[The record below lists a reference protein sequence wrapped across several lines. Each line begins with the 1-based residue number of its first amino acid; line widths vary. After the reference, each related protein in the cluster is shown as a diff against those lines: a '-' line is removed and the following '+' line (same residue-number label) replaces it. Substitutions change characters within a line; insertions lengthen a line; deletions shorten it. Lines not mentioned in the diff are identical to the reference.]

1 MNAPR
6 ATAASVWSATAEPGP
21 ATPPLGESLK
31 ADVAVV
37 GGGYAGLSAA
47 LHLAEGGAH
56 VVVLEAAEPGWGGS
70 GRNGGQVIPGLKW
83 DPDELETMLGPE
95 AGARLVDFAG
105 RTADRVFDLIAKHR
119 IPCHPVRR
127 GWLQPA
133 HTRAALEIVR
143 RRAEQWQK
151 RGAPVTLLDR
161 AATAEH
167 LGTDAYLGGWID
179 RRAGAIQ
186 PLSYARGLARAAMA
200 AGAKV
205 YGETRVVALRRSGMR
220 WELQTRAGTAV
231 SAERVLLCTNG
242 YTDGLWPGLKET
254 VIAANSFQVA
264 TAPLSD
270 NVRKSILPHG
280 QVASDTRRL
289 LLYFRLDHTGRFI
302 MGGRGPFR
310 DPKGPEDFAHLRRV
324 TERLFPQL
332 GGVAYEFGWAGRVA
346 LTRDFL
352 PHLHEP
358 APGLIATLGC
368 NGRGVGL
375 ATSMGVVLADYVLK
389 QDARVLPFPTAPI
402 QPIPFHGLQR
412 LYVAATVAYY
422 RLRDAVGA

>member
-1 MNAPR
+1 MNTPR
-6 ATAASVWSATAEPGP
+6 AAASSLWAATAEPAP
-21 ATPPLGESLK
+21 ATPPLGESVT
-31 ADVAVV
+31 ADIAVV
-37 GGGYAGLSAA
+37 GAGYAGLSAA
-47 LHLAEGGAH
+47 LHLAEGGAS
-56 VVVLEAAEPGWGGS
+56 VVVLEATEPGWGGS

-83 DPDELETMLGPE
+83 DPDELEAMLGPE

-119 IPCHPVRR
+119 IDCHPVRR

-133 HTRAALEIVR
+133 HTRAALGVVR
-143 RRAEQWQK
+143 CRAEQWQK
-151 RGAPVTLLDR
+151 RGAPLTLLDR

-167 LGTDAYLGGWID
+167 LGTEGYLGAWID
-179 RRAGAIQ
+179 QRAGGIQ
-186 PLSYARGLARAAMA
+186 PLSYARGLARAALA
-200 AGAKV
+200 AGAKIHC
-205 YGETRVVALRRSGMR
+205 ETPVVALRRNGLR
-220 WELQTRAGTAV
+220 WELQTRVGAVV
-231 SAERVLLCTNG
+231 SAGRVILCTNA
-242 YTDGLWPGLKET
+242 YTGDLWRGLRQT
-254 VIAANSFQVA
+254 VIAANSFQIA

-270 NVRKSILPHG
+270 NIRKSILPHG

-289 LLYFRLDHTGRFI
+289 LLYFRLDHTGRFV

-310 DPKGPEDFAHLRRV
+310 DPQGPEDFARLRHV

-375 ATSMGVVLADYVLK
+375 ATSMGMVLADYVLK
-389 QDARVLPFPTAPI
+389 QDARLLPFSPAPI
-402 QPIPFHGLQR
+402 RPIPFHGLQR
-412 LYVAATVAYY
+412 FYVAATVAYY
-422 RLRDAVGA
+422 RLRDAVGI

>member
-1 MNAPR
+1 MGKQGDVNPSLWA
-6 ATAASVWSATAEPGP
+6 ATAEPAPPTP
-21 ATPPLGESLK
+21 ALTESVA

-37 GGGYAGLSAA
+37 GAGYAGLSAA
-47 LHLAEGGAH
+47 LHLAEGGAS
-56 VVVLEAAEPGWGGS
+56 VVALEAAEPGWGGS

-83 DPDELETMLGPE
+83 DPDELESMLGPE

-105 RTADRVFDLIAKHR
+105 RTAEGVFDLVAKHE
-119 IPCHPVRR
+119 IACHPVRR
-127 GWLQPA
+127 GWVQTA
-133 HTRAALEIVR
+133 HTPAALETVR

-151 RGAPVTLLDR
+151 RGAPLALLDR

-179 RRAGAIQ
+179 RRAGGIQ
-186 PLSYARGLARAAMA
+186 PLSYTRGLVRAALA

-205 YGETRVVALRRSGMR
+205 HGETPVTALRRAGSH
-220 WELQTRAGTAV
+220 WELQTQAGPV
-231 SAERVLLCTNG
+231 VGAERVLLCTNG
-242 YTDGLWPGLKET
+242 YTGDLWPRLKET

-270 NVRKSILPHG
+270 NVRRSILPHG
-280 QVASDTRRL
+280 QVCSDTRRL
-289 LLYFRLDHTGRFI
+289 LLYFRLDHTGCFV

-310 DPKGPEDFAHLRRV
+310 DPEGPADFAHLKRM

-375 ATSMGVVLADYVLK
+375 ATSMGMVLADYVLK
-389 QDARVLPFPTAPI
+389 QDRRVLPFPATPI
-402 QPIPFHGLQR
+402 RPIPFHGLHR
-412 LYVAATVAYY
+412 LYVGATVAYY
-422 RLRDAVGA
+422 RLRDAIGT